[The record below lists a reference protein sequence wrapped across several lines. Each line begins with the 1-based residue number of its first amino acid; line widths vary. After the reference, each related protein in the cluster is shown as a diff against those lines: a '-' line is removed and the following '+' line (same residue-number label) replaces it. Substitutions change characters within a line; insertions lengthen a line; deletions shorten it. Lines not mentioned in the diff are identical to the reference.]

1 MATEAGTGQPTPAP
15 TSPAPATTPP
25 SASPPHAGAL
35 LGILS
40 LAAFMAGL
48 DLFIVNVGFDA
59 IGREFDGASL
69 ADLSW
74 VLNAYAIVFA
84 ALLVPLGRL
93 SDRYGRKAGFL
104 LGVGL
109 FTAASA
115 ACAVSTSLWQLVA
128 FRVLQAIGA
137 AALTPASLGLLLSA
151 FPPERRAGAVRI
163 WSATAALAAAA
174 GPVFGGLLV
183 SASWRW
189 IFLVNIP
196 IGVFALLV
204 AVRIVPGSKDSGD
217 LGERTATRLPDL
229 PGAALLTASTGLLA
243 LGLVKINDWPAA
255 RTSAVL
261 AGAVLGIAVFWFR
274 SLRHASPVIEP
285 ALLRVRAF
293 AWSNVTAIAFSAAF
307 AANLLTAIL
316 WMQQVWHYSAL
327 RTGLGIAPGPLMVLP
342 AAIVAG
348 KLAARVPAG
357 RMVAA
362 GCLLCTTGVLLMA
375 VSIGQSPHYAS
386 ELLPGWLVGGVGV
399 GLALPT
405 ILATATTDLPAARF
419 STGSAVVNMS
429 RQIGSVLGISLLV
442 AIIGTPLTYDATHEA
457 FVHAW
462 TAIGIFMMLG
472 AATAFGMT
480 SGTSRTSRTSG
491 PAGHGSRAPTST

>member
-1 MATEAGTGQPTPAP
+1 MATEAGTGQATPTPDP
-15 TSPAPATTPP
+15 TPNPLSPA
-25 SASPPHAGAL
+25 SAPPPHSGLL

-104 LGVGL
+104 FGVAL

-115 ACAVSTSLWQLVA
+115 ACAVSTSLWQLVL
-128 FRVLQAIGA
+128 FRVLQAVGA

-163 WSATAALAAAA
+163 WSASGALAAAA

-196 IGVFALLV
+196 IGVLALVV
-204 AVRIVPGSKDSGD
+204 AVRIVPDSK
-217 LGERTATRLPDL
+217 EAAMTRLPDL
-229 PGAALLTASTGLLA
+229 PGAALLTGSIGLLA
-243 LGLVKINDWPAA
+243 LGLVKINDWSAV

-274 SLRHASPVIEP
+274 SRRHASPVIEP

-293 AWSNVTAIAFSAAF
+293 VWSNLTAIAFSAAF

-327 RTGLGIAPGPLMVLP
+327 RTGLGIAPGPLMVPL
-342 AAIVAG
+342 AAIVAA

-362 GCLLCTTGVLLMA
+362 GCLLCTVGVLLMA
-375 VSIGQSPHYAS
+375 ASMGQSPHYAS
-386 ELLPGWLVGGVGV
+386 ELLPGWLVGGAGV

-442 AIIGTPLTYDATHEA
+442 AILGTPLTYDATHEA
-457 FVHAW
+457 FVNAW
-462 TAIGIFMMLG
+462 IAIGIFMMLG

-480 SGTSRTSRTSG
+480 SR
-491 PAGHGSRAPTST
+491 PAALGSRAPAST

>member
-15 TSPAPATTPP
+15 LP
-25 SASPPHAGAL
+25 SASAPPSSSPPHSGLL

-104 LGVGL
+104 LGVAL
-109 FTAASA
+109 FTLASA

-128 FRVLQAIGA
+128 FRVLQAVGA

-163 WSATAALAAAA
+163 WSASAALAAAA

-196 IGVFALLV
+196 IGVLALVV
-204 AVRIVPGSKDSGD
+204 AVRIVPDSK
-217 LGERTATRLPDL
+217 ETTVTRLPDL
-229 PGAALLTASTGLLA
+229 PGAALLTGSIGLLA
-243 LGLVKINDWPAA
+243 LGLVKINDWSAA

-293 AWSNVTAIAFSAAF
+293 VWSNVTAIAFSAAF

-327 RTGLGIAPGPLMVLP
+327 RTGLGIAPGPLMVPL
-342 AAIVAG
+342 AAIVAA

-362 GCLLCTTGVLLMA
+362 GCLLCTAGVSLMA
-375 VSIGQSPHYAS
+375 MSTDQSPHYAS

-442 AIIGTPLTYDATHEA
+442 AILGTPLTYDATHEA

-462 TAIGIFMMLG
+462 IAIGIFMMAG

-480 SGTSRTSRTSG
+480 SR
-491 PAGHGSRAPTST
+491 PAARGSRAPAST